1 MVVIILNK
9 DEIKASVTMQDVL
22 LMFGVKI
29 SRNGFINCPFH
40 TEKYASMK
48 IYHDSYYCFGCG
60 VSGDIFSMTM
70 QLNNCDFRTAFEML
84 GGGKKPTWRAMVAAN
99 KAKRLRAEAEQR
111 HQEEKMKLRTITAY
125 ITAYRELIKRSEPFS
140 DLWCYC
146 INQLQYQECL
156 LENLLELGE

>member
-1 MVVIILNK
+1 MAIPLNK
-9 DEIKASVTMQDVL
+9 EEIKASVTMQDVL

-60 VSGDIFSMTM
+60 ANGDVFSMTM
-70 QLNNCDFRTAFEML
+70 QINNCDFRTAFELL
-84 GGGKKPTWRAMVAAN
+84 GGGSKPSWRAMVAAN
-99 KAKRLRAEAEQR
+99 KVKRLKAEAEQLHR
-111 HQEEKMKLRTITAY
+111 EEKMKLRTIVAY
-125 ITAYRELIKRSEPFS
+125 ITAYRELIKQSEPFS

-146 INQLQYQECL
+146 INGLQYQEYL
-156 LENLLELGE
+156 LGTLLELGE